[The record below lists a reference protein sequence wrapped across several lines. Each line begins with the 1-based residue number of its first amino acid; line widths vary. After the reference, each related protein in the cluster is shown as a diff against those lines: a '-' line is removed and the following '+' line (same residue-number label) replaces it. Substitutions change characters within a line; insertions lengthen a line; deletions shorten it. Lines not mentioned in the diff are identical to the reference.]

1 MVQIVQDKVAIVLGA
16 GASKEFG
23 LPTGGELSAQ
33 IIELLKTRTDHF
45 RSWFVD
51 SEFDRAI
58 EVAIRDRVTSG
69 GKQSLIKA
77 ARLLEENLSIA
88 PSIDNFLH
96 THRSNTDIVWLGK
109 LAIVFCLLRAEYRS
123 ILKVDPS
130 NIHNRLNLKKC
141 AETWVGRLF
150 TQLAVAGDFEAFVDR
165 LRKIYFVSFN
175 YDRCVQQFMS
185 CAARQYFD
193 LSETQVSSLLSNLNV
208 HYIYGNIGPFIAKSA
223 IDTSFGSNPSA
234 ENCIGLI
241 PELQTFTEG
250 QDSNDQRVLDAYLNN
265 SREIYFLGFG
275 FNKLN
280 LDRILPTSGLCA
292 DSIFS
297 TTKGV
302 PETAVS
308 QIREELDGRIGKF
321 LIDAKDARVRYDS
334 ARALFKNVS
343 CGELIWECQRNFQTS
358 P

>member
-1 MVQIVQDKVAIVLGA
+1 MQIVQDKVAIVIGA

-23 LPTGGELSAQ
+23 LPTGSELSGQ
-33 IIELLKTRTDHF
+33 IIELLKARTDHI

-51 SEFDRAI
+51 DEFDRAI
-58 EVAIRDRVTSG
+58 EIAVRDRLTFGS
-69 GKQSLIKA
+69 KQHLIKT

-96 THRSNTDIVWLGK
+96 THRSNSDIVFLGK
-109 LAIVFCLLRAEYRS
+109 LAIVFCLLRAEKGS

-130 NIHNRLNLKKC
+130 NIHNRLDLKKC

-150 TQLAVAGDFEAFVDR
+150 TQLAVAGDFNAFVER
-165 LRKIYFVSFN
+165 LRKVYFVSFN

-193 LSETQVSSLLSNLNV
+193 LTETQVASLLSNLNI
-208 HYIYGNIGPFIAKSA
+208 HYIYGNIGPFNARST

-234 ENCIGLI
+234 ENCIGLVS
-241 PELQTFTEG
+241 ELQTFTEG
-250 QDSNDQRVLDAYLNN
+250 QNSNDRHILDAYLDN

-280 LDRILPTSGLCA
+280 MDRILPLNGLCA
-292 DSIFS
+292 NSIFS

-308 QIREELDGRIGKF
+308 QIRDDLDGRIGRF
-321 LIDAKDARVRYDS
+321 LVDATKARVRYDS
-334 ARALFKNVS
+334 SRTLFKSVS
-343 CGELIWECQRNFQTS
+343 CSELIWECQRNFQTS